1 VRAIRLRTI
10 PVPVRNRS
18 DRVLKPEEIRAIWQ
32 TLPDTDYGKL
42 VKLLFDTACRRQ
54 EIGSLA

>member
-1 VRAIRLRTI
+1 LRTI

-32 TLPDTDYGKL
+32 TLPDMDYGKL
-42 VKLLFDTACRRQ
+42 VKLLFDTSCRRQ